1 MMLLRTT
8 EAAKILDISKATLE
22 TWRSR
27 GGGPAYVKFNR
38 AVRYRTEDLDKFVAE
53 RIRENTSRL
62 KEQFFQKRG
71 PIEG

>member
-38 AVRYRTEDLDKFVAE
+38 AVRYRKEDLDSFVNSHA
-53 RIRENTSRL
+53 RTSTS
-62 KEQFFQKRG
+62 QKR
-71 PIEG
+71 EGEDVQRYADSL